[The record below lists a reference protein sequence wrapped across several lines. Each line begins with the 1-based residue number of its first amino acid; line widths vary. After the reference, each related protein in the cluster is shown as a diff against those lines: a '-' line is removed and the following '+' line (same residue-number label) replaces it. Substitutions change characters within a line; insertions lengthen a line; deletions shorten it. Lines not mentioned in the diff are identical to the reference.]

1 MFALIGLNKPYKWVI
16 TVVMQ
21 QKTGAQVSGAVSCYY
36 ENTVDG
42 VVCTA
47 YPPQSRQKE
56 SGQKTL

>member
-1 MFALIGLNKPYKWVI
+1 
-16 TVVMQ
+16 MQ

-47 YPPQSRQKE
+47 SPPQSRQKE